1 MCNNR
6 IESNTRYIRKKNSN
20 CGFLSKWHRELSTK
34 MVLLYWYIPWEL
46 GIPPFPPFLWPKWPL
61 DIKASFPLN
70 VNIHV
75 CCRYYKVMYVSFTHV
90 FRSLYVWW
98 CKFRSF
104 LSLREERCLKSTWF
118 PSKFK
123 LSLFAT
129 VKWVNANFC
138 ILKSASLII

>member
-1 MCNNR
+1 MQQYNR
-6 IESNTRYIRKKNSN
+6 VQYP
-20 CGFLSKWHRELSTK
+20 LSGKRIPIVGSCQNGIGNFQQKWYYYTG
-34 MVLLYWYIPWEL
+34 IPWEL
-46 GIPPFPPFLWPKWPL
+46 GIPPFPPFPWPKWPL

-70 VNIHV
+70 VNIRV

-123 LSLFAT
+123 PSLFAT
-129 VKWVNANFC
+129 IKGVNANFS